1 MLPVLIAGEMPL
13 LNAILAIMAGTR
25 VATLVLPP
33 VCKGLPRHTTY
44 AIIAIRFFSIPTP
57 EGCASLS
64 VPTVSG
70 EHTGLH
76 TCDPCYS
83 SGSGPYNTCS
93 TCSGGNYYECTSCNS
108 GTFFYPNIGGECL
121 NPCPNAFWGQTTS
134 NTYLSTLQQ

>member
-44 AIIAIRFFSIPTP
+44 AIISIRFFSIPTP

-70 EHTGLH
+70 EHTEGCILVTH
-76 TCDPCYS
+76 AIAVDQDLTTLVRLAQEEITMNVPYAILVPS
-83 SGSGPYNTCS
+83 SIPRLEVS
-93 TCSGGNYYECTSCNS
+93 
-108 GTFFYPNIGGECL
+108 
-121 NPCPNAFWGQTTS
+121 A
-134 NTYLSTLQQ
+134 